1 MFKAINVLLS
11 DFHGFFFF
19 HLRFCNIKLKI
30 ILRDCLPRVPTLPSN
45 STEFENK
52 LIIPSQSVTA
62 FGRMMIERTKELVES
77 KYTMENGYKT
87 TAKVIYGDTD
97 SVMVKFGVESVA
109 ESMELGKEAAAYV
122 SSHFV
127 KPIKLEFE
135 KVSLYFEYCKSSFKP
150 LPLPSPPL
158 PLIIVY

>member
-1 MFKAINVLLS
+1 MTFIFSGSHTKFSLVLLQITN
-11 DFHGFFFF
+11 
-19 HLRFCNIKLKI
+19 NITSIALEKCKKNAI
-30 ILRDCLPRVPTLPSN
+30 FSTILYSSN
-45 STEFENK
+45 FTEFENK

-135 KVSLYFEYCKSSFKP
+135 KVSLNSVF
-150 LPLPSPPL
+150 LL
-158 PLIIVY
+158 

>member
-1 MFKAINVLLS
+1 
-11 DFHGFFFF
+11 
-19 HLRFCNIKLKI
+19 
-30 ILRDCLPRVPTLPSN
+30 
-45 STEFENK
+45 
-52 LIIPSQSVTA
+52 
-62 FGRMMIERTKELVES
+62 MIERTKELVES

-150 LPLPSPPL
+150 LSRPPPPYYCLLINDRLRVQRKSVLQPAIRASCSYNPRQNCWDNSIYFLTFAPHSRLP
-158 PLIIVY
+158 

>member
-1 MFKAINVLLS
+1 
-11 DFHGFFFF
+11 
-19 HLRFCNIKLKI
+19 
-30 ILRDCLPRVPTLPSN
+30 
-45 STEFENK
+45 
-52 LIIPSQSVTA
+52 
-62 FGRMMIERTKELVES
+62 MMIERTKELVES

-135 KVSLYFEYCKSSFKP
+135 KVSLYFGSTPKKIRRVCMEFSEYNQLTSQRQFAPKCSFLASRP
-150 LPLPSPPL
+150 LGHCSFR
-158 PLIIVY
+158 IS

>member
-1 MFKAINVLLS
+1 
-11 DFHGFFFF
+11 
-19 HLRFCNIKLKI
+19 
-30 ILRDCLPRVPTLPSN
+30 
-45 STEFENK
+45 
-52 LIIPSQSVTA
+52 
-62 FGRMMIERTKELVES
+62 MIERTKELVES

-150 LPLPSPPL
+150 LSHPPPPYYCLLINDRLRVQRKSVLQPAIQASCSYNPGQNCWDNSIYFLTFAPYSHLP
-158 PLIIVY
+158 

>member
-1 MFKAINVLLS
+1 
-11 DFHGFFFF
+11 
-19 HLRFCNIKLKI
+19 
-30 ILRDCLPRVPTLPSN
+30 
-45 STEFENK
+45 
-52 LIIPSQSVTA
+52 
-62 FGRMMIERTKELVES
+62 MIERTKELVES

-135 KVSLYFEYCKSSFKP
+135 KVSLYFEYCKSSFMT
-150 LPLPSPPL
+150 LPPEGGGRGGLNRGFTICICMVALTLSRILFMVQPPFQYFVNTWL
-158 PLIIVY
+158 T